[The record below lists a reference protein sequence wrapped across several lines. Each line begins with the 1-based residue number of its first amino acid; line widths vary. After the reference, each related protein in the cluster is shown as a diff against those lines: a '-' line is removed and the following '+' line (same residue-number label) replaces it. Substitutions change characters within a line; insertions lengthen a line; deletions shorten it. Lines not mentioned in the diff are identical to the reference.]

1 MSININALSAKEL
14 ESLISQARKRKTT
27 LNKRKP
33 LAQVRARIAR
43 TIQNEGYTVEEL
55 FGAGMSAG
63 RSGGAG
69 KSTKA
74 SKSTGPKARKTMGKV
89 APKYRNTE
97 NAQETWTG
105 RGKQPRW
112 LAAHTSAGRK
122 LEEFVIK

>member
-1 MSININALSAKEL
+1 MTININTMSAKEL

-27 LNKRKP
+27 LSKRKP

-43 TIQNEGYTVEEL
+43 TIQNEGYTIEEL
-55 FGAGMSAG
+55 FGAGMSVARAPRAAKG
-63 RSGGAG
+63 T
-69 KSTKA
+69 KSA
-74 SKSTGPKARKTMGKV
+74 APKARKAMGKV

-112 LAAHTSAGRK
+112 LAAHTNAGRK
-122 LEEFVIK
+122 LEEFVIS